1 MKRRKPRNP
10 WSEVYYA
17 LNRGSGAGYL
27 RPMSGRNTLALDD
40 PGLRS
45 DRCRGLR
52 SIRGCQP
59 ISPAGL

>member
-1 MKRRKPRNP
+1 MLNC
-10 WSEVYYA
+10 A
-17 LNRGSGAGYL
+17 FNRGGGAGYL
-27 RPMSGRNTLALDD
+27 RPLPGLNILVLDD